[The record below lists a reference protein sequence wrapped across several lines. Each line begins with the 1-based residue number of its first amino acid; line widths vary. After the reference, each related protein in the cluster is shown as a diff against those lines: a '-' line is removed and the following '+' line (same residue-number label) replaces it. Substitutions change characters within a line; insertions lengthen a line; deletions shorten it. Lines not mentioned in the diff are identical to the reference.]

1 MQSGSWWIVS
11 DASLYLRAA
20 RDLDG
25 NEGQSQA
32 YDSTSHCVVL
42 AGPGSGK
49 TKVLTIKL
57 ARMLV
62 EDVHAPR
69 GIACITYNNE
79 CARELE
85 ARLRVLGVE
94 SRGRV
99 FIGTVHS
106 FALTQ
111 IVLPYAKTAGIDLP
125 DSFRV
130 ATWTQQEAAF
140 RGVFERLLGGRGNA
154 RDLRLGMDR
163 YRRSM
168 LDRDS
173 YRWREKDPEN
183 ARLVVAYEQELRQ
196 HKLIDFDDMPLLA
209 LDALRRYEWL
219 RRAILAKYP
228 VLVVDEYQDLG
239 HALHQMVM
247 HLCFQNGCEAF
258 CSRGRGPVD
267 LRFHRSGS
275 GSLGASCGT

>member
-1 MQSGSWWIVS
+1 MS
-11 DASLYLRAA
+11 DPSLYLRAA
-20 RDLDG
+20 RDLEG
-25 NEGQSQA
+25 NEGQWEA
-32 YDSTSHCVVL
+32 YESTLHCVVL

-62 EDVHAPR
+62 EDVRTPR

-85 ARLRVLGVE
+85 ARLGVLGVE

-111 IVLPYAKTAGIDLP
+111 VILPYVKTAGIDLP
-125 DSFRV
+125 DPFRV
-130 ATWTQQEAAF
+130 ATQAQQRAAF
-140 RGVFERLLGGRGNA
+140 QRAFERAIGGRGNPQNF
-154 RDLRLGMDR
+154 RLPMDR

-173 YRWREKDPEN
+173 DRWHEDDSQN
-183 ARLVVAYEQELRQ
+183 ARLVAGL
-196 HKLIDFDDMPLLA
+196 
-209 LDALRRYEWL
+209 
-219 RRAILAKYP
+219 
-228 VLVVDEYQDLG
+228 
-239 HALHQMVM
+239 
-247 HLCFQNGCEAF
+247 
-258 CSRGRGPVD
+258 
-267 LRFHRSGS
+267 
-275 GSLGASCGT
+275 